1 MRNRTIVLS
10 ILASAGLAAG
20 LELLCRAPLLRA
32 LVALLA
38 ALLAGTLLVSLR
50 LRRRGLAL
58 LSGLAAG
65 ALAAGAVG
73 LWPELLLGALLGAG
87 GSIAG
92 QGLAA
97 EPRLAGPSALRW
109 LLFPQLALIAAITE
123 LAYLRRLPYALLDW
137 PGSDKVIHAL
147 LFGLAVLLLELWL
160 DGRGPRLG
168 RLWLPLS
175 LLAAIAVAG
184 IEEGVQTLSAARSG
198 SLGDLAADLLG
209 MALGVV
215 LARRLLARVAR
226 VARPL
231 SPPALRA

>member
-1 MRNRTIVLS
+1 MRSRMIILS

-20 LELLCRAPLLRA
+20 LELLCRGTLLRA
-32 LVALLA
+32 SVALLA
-38 ALLAGTLLVSLR
+38 ALLAGALLVTLR

-58 LSGLAAG
+58 LSGLASG
-65 ALAAGAVG
+65 ALGSVAAG
-73 LWPELLLGALLGAG
+73 LWPELLLGALIGTG

-97 EPRLAGPSALRW
+97 EPRLAGPRALRW
-109 LLFPQLALIAAITE
+109 LLFPELALIAAITE

-137 PGSDKVIHAL
+137 PGSDKVVHAL

-175 LLAAIAVAG
+175 LLAALAVAG
-184 IEEGVQTLSAARSG
+184 LEEGVQTLSPARSG

-209 MALGVV
+209 MAFGVV
-215 LARRLLARVAR
+215 LARLLLARCS
-226 VARPL
+226 RPL